1 MENCKN
7 DPVPYLVF
15 EGEQARSERNIRR
28 LWILNILLI
37 ILLVG
42 SNALWLWHESQYDY
56 FETSIEAE
64 QDSEGVN
71 IIGGGDINY
80 GSESYDQD

>member
-1 MENCKN
+1 MDKEHKW
-7 DPVPYLVF
+7 VPYMVY
-15 EGEQARSERNIRR
+15 EDNQVMAERNFRR

-37 ILLVG
+37 ILFVG

-64 QDSEGVN
+64 QDSEGIN
-71 IIGGGDINY
+71 IIGTGDISY
-80 GSESYDQD
+80 GAESYGNN